1 MLALCSML
9 YPTDYAKN
17 YAGIMG
23 AGQNSTATRAQVI
36 ASMHINNANFFCLI
50 SISG

>member
-1 MLALCSML
+1 ML

-23 AGQNSTATRAQVI
+23 AGLPVTWLTLCIELRQQIQPTVHN
-36 ASMHINNANFFCLI
+36 
-50 SISG
+50 